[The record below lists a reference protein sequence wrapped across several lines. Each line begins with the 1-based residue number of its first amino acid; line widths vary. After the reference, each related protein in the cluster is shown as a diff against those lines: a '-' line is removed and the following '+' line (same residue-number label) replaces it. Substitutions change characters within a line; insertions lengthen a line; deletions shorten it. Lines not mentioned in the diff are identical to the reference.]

1 MFKLLT
7 LGRFHSS
14 QPLLLLPNLKLEE
27 QNLKKNK
34 ILKIVGQRNG
44 ESIFSKGDTFE
55 FSF

>member
-7 LGRFHSS
+7 LGRFRSS